1 MSVIQCAAARTAKPS
16 VPLPTGALPV
26 ASVVEA
32 LRHRA
37 VHEAADLC
45 HAFVRDGDTRVD
57 RISYGEL
64 DQAAATLAHA
74 IAERVAPGGR
84 VVLVLQPGYEYIIA
98 MMACFYARAVAV
110 PTFPP
115 RARRLT
121 NALAL
126 IVQDCDAALL
136 VTDARTADIVAE
148 HAAAQPVVAAVPML
162 SITEP
167 SPQATW
173 SAHLPDP
180 SDLAVLQYTSGSTGR
195 PKGVMVTHGNLVAN
209 LEQQCRRFGVGA
221 QSRLVTWLPPYH
233 DMGLV
238 AGVLQSPYSHCTTT
252 VLSPLHVMQRPMR
265 WLRAIHN
272 VQATVSGGPPF
283 GYDLCLETAR
293 DEDIE
298 TLDLREWECAFI
310 GAEPISNDLLRRFKE
325 RFAPCG
331 FRASAFTPCYGM
343 AETTLMITGRQV
355 HSGDAQSA
363 SPLVAAVGRP
373 TCGHTVEGHEVVVV
387 DPDTLAECPDGTE
400 GEVWAAGPSIAVG
413 YWGDAARTETIFNA
427 HTSDGRGP
435 FLRTGDLGVMED
447 GELTVTGRIKDL
459 IIVAGRNLHPEDI
472 EAATREATDERLRRG
487 AVAAFGVE
495 VDGRERIVL
504 AAELRRRPVQ
514 GDDLSAL
521 RTMLGGLVTRA
532 FAVGVHDVVFL
543 GPGELP
549 RTSSGKIR
557 RHLCARDY
565 LDRRVAL
572 AEVAA

>member
-1 MSVIQCAAARTAKPS
+1 MSDDAGRSTRDAVAL
-16 VPLPTGALPV
+16 LPGALPV

-37 VHEAADLC
+37 AHEADHLC
-45 HAFVRDGDTRVD
+45 HAFLRDGDAIID
-57 RISYGEL
+57 RLTYGDLDRRASALAQEL
-64 DQAAATLAHA
+64 AQ
-74 IAERVAPGGR
+74 RVAPGAR
-84 VVLVLQPGYEYIIA
+84 AVLVLQPGFDYIVA
-98 MMACFYARAVAV
+98 LFACFYARVVAV

-121 NALAL
+121 EALAL
-126 IVQDCDAALL
+126 IVQDCEAGVL
-136 VTDARTADIVAE
+136 VTDARSAGIVAE
-148 HAAAQPVVAAVPML
+148 YSAAQPVIGRLPVLRVGPANDAP
-162 SITEP
+162 
-167 SPQATW
+167 TW
-173 SAHLPDP
+173 SGKLPDAAE
-180 SDLAVLQYTSGSTGR
+180 LAVLQYTSGSTGH

-265 WLRAIHN
+265 WLRAIHATR
-272 VQATVSGGPPF
+272 ATVSGGPPF
-283 GYDLCLETAR
+283 GYDLCLEAAG
-293 DEDIE
+293 EDDVAA
-298 TLDLREWECAFI
+298 LDLSEWECAFI
-310 GAEPISNDLLRRFKE
+310 GAEPIANDLLRRFRA

-355 HSGDAQSA
+355 HSGDMQST
-363 SPLVAAVGRP
+363 SPVVAAVGRP
-373 TCGHTVEGHEVVVV
+373 TCGHTVDGHEVLVV
-387 DPDTLAECPDGTE
+387 DPHSTAECEAGQE
-400 GEVWAAGPSIAVG
+400 GEVWAAGPSIATG
-413 YWGDAARTETIFNA
+413 YWGDAERTRAIFA
-427 HTSDGRGP
+427 AYTRDGRGP
-435 FLRTGDLGVMED
+435 YLRTGDLGVMEA

-472 EAATREATDERLRRG
+472 EAAARETADERLRPG
-487 AVAAFGVE
+487 ALAAFGVE

-504 AAELRRRPVQ
+504 AAELRRRPSP
-514 GDDLSAL
+514 GDDLAPL
-521 RTMLGGLVTRA
+521 RAALGGLVTRA

-565 LDRRVAL
+565 LARTNLPAD
-572 AEVAA
+572 AAA

>member
-1 MSVIQCAAARTAKPS
+1 M
-16 VPLPTGALPV
+16 PLLTGPLPV

-37 VHEAADLC
+37 VHETDDLC
-45 HAFVRDGDTRVD
+45 HAFIRDGEAVTD
-57 RISYGEL
+57 RLSYGDL
-64 DQAAATLAHA
+64 DREAATLAHA
-74 IAERVAPGGR
+74 LAQRVPAGGR
-84 VVLVLQPGYEYIIA
+84 VVLVLQPGFDYIVA
-98 MMACFYARAVAV
+98 LMACFYARVAAV

-121 NALAL
+121 EALAG
-126 IVQDCDAALL
+126 IVQDCGASLL

-148 HAAAQPVVAAVPML
+148 HAAAHATLAVLPVLVMSKPGHAAM
-162 SITEP
+162 
-167 SPQATW
+167 AW
-173 SAHLPDP
+173 SGPLPDA

-238 AGVLQSPYSHCTTT
+238 AGILQSPYSHCTTT

-265 WLRAIHN
+265 WLRAIHSI
-272 VQATVSGGPPF
+272 QATVSGGPPF
-283 GYDLCLETAR
+283 GYDLCLEAAR
-293 DEDIE
+293 DEDVA
-298 TLDLREWECAFI
+298 TLDLSEWECAFI
-310 GAEPISNDLLRRFKE
+310 GAEPISNDLLRRFKL
-325 RFAPCG
+325 RFGPCG

-355 HSGDAQSA
+355 HSGDMQSA

-373 TCGHTVEGHEVVVV
+373 TCGHTVDGHQVRVV
-387 DPDTLAECPDGTE
+387 DPHTQIECDDGEE
-400 GEVWAAGPSIAVG
+400 GEVWAAGISIAVG
-413 YWGDAARTETIFNA
+413 YWGDAEKTAMIFNA
-427 HTSDGRGP
+427 HMADGRGP
-435 FLRTGDLGVMED
+435 YLRTGDLGVMED

-472 EAATREATDERLRRG
+472 EAATRDAQDERLRRG

-495 VDGRERIVL
+495 VDGRERVVL
-504 AAELRRRPVQ
+504 AVELRRRPTPS
-514 GDDLSAL
+514 DDLASL
-521 RTMLGGLVTRA
+521 RAVLGGLVTRA
-532 FAVGVHDVVFL
+532 FSVGVHDVMFL

-565 LDRRVAL
+565 LARLPEPAELL
-572 AEVAA
+572 A